1 MSRQPPLVI
10 DNGTGYTKMGFAGNS
25 EPSFVFPTVI
35 ATHQSASSGSA
46 SAASSGGRA
55 PPPVAGKPSH
65 LASKRGIEDLDF
77 FIGDEAVAN
86 SKTYS
91 LHYPI
96 RHGQIEN
103 WDHMERFWEQS
114 IFKYLRAEPEDHYV
128 LLTEPPLNPPENREN
143 TAEIMFE
150 SFNVQGLYIAVQAV
164 LALAASWT
172 SSKVAERT
180 LTGVVIDSGDGVTH
194 TIPVAEGYVIGSSIK
209 HIPIAGRD
217 ITYFVQQLLRDRG
230 ETAAIPPE
238 DQLRVAEKIKEDYTY
253 VCQDIVKEFKKYDAD
268 PYKYFARFSGEHSV
282 TGRVS
287 GVPSSSTDLTPSH
300 LLFAHRRAQ
309 NKFERFLANRIISVP
324 QKYDLDVG
332 YERFL
337 APEIFFNPE
346 IYSSDF
352 LTPLPE
358 VVDTVIQ
365 TSPIDVRRGLYKN
378 IVLSG
383 GSTMF
388 KDFGKRLQRDVKAI
402 VDGRIAGSE
411 ERSGSLMKSSG
422 VEVNVISHKRQRY
435 AVWYGGSLMA
445 STPEFYNVS
454 HSRVDYE
461 EYGPSLVRRF
471 SVFGSAV

>member
-1 MSRQPPLVI
+1 MSRLPPLVI

-25 EPSFVFPTVI
+25 EPSFVFPTAI
-35 ATHQSASSGSA
+35 ATHQTASSSSNTASAQTRSAPASASTN
-46 SAASSGGRA
+46 
-55 PPPVAGKPSH
+55 

-77 FIGDEAVAN
+77 FIGDEAIAN
-86 SKTYS
+86 SRTYQV
-91 LHYPI
+91 HYPI
-96 RHGQIEN
+96 RHGMIEN
-103 WDHMERFWEQS
+103 WDYMERFWEQC

-150 SFNVQGLYIAVQAV
+150 SFNVGGLYIAVQAV

-172 SSKVAERT
+172 SNKVAERT

-217 ITYFVQQLLRDRG
+217 ITSFVQRLLRERG
-230 ETAAIPPE
+230 ESAAIPPE

-268 PYKYFARFSGEHSV
+268 PYRYFARFSGEHSV
-282 TGRVS
+282 TQR
-287 GVPSSSTDLTPSH
+287 
-300 LLFAHRRAQ
+300 
-309 NKFERFLANRIISVP
+309 
-324 QKYDLDVG
+324 KYDIDVG

-388 KDFGKRLQRDVKAI
+388 KDFGKRLQRDVKAL

-411 ERSGSLMKSSG
+411 ERSGSHMRSSG

-454 HSRVDYE
+454 HSRADYE

-471 SVFGSAV
+471 SVFGSAS

>member
-1 MSRQPPLVI
+1 MSRLPPLVI

-35 ATHQSASSGSA
+35 ATRQAGGGSSSNTSAPR
-46 SAASSGGRA
+46 GGRA
-55 PPPVAGKPSH
+55 PPPVAGKPGH

-77 FIGDEAVAN
+77 FIGDEAIAN

-96 RHGQIEN
+96 RHGMIDN
-103 WDHMERFWEQS
+103 WDYMERLWEQS

-150 SFNVQGLYIAVQAV
+150 SFNVAGLYIAVQAV
-164 LALAASWT
+164 LALAASWS
-172 SSKVAERT
+172 SSKVTERT

-217 ITYFVQQLLRDRG
+217 ITAFVQQLLRDRG
-230 ETAAIPPE
+230 ESAQIPPE
-238 DQLRVAEKIKEDYTY
+238 DQMRVAEKIKEDYTY

-282 TGRVS
+282 TGR
-287 GVPSSSTDLTPSH
+287 
-300 LLFAHRRAQ
+300 
-309 NKFERFLANRIISVP
+309 
-324 QKYDLDVG
+324 KYDLDIG

-388 KDFGKRLQRDVKAI
+388 KSFATRLQRDVKAI

-435 AVWYGGSLMA
+435 AVWYGGALMA
-445 STPEFYNVS
+445 STPEFYNVA
-454 HSRVDYE
+454 HSRADYE

-471 SVFGSAV
+471 SVFGSATG